1 MVKKIWIIA
10 ALVLVLVL
18 SYFYFFGTHGIA
30 TLRQMQARADSLASM
45 HDSMAKEYQD
55 MIQRIEEL
63 EKGNPEMIEDEARN
77 LNLVHPGEE
86 MIIINI
92 DSTYLDE

>member
-1 MVKKIWIIA
+1 MRKVWIIA

-18 SYFYFFGTHGIA
+18 SYFYFFGTHGVA
-30 TLRQMQARADSLASM
+30 TLHRMQARADSLSTM
-45 HDSMAKEYQD
+45 RDSLAIEYQT

-92 DSTYLDE
+92 DSTLVNE

>member
-1 MVKKIWIIA
+1 M
-10 ALVLVLVL
+10 LVL

-30 TLRQMQARADSLASM
+30 TLHRMQARSDSLATTC
-45 HDSMAKEYQD
+45 DSLAAEYQR

-63 EKGNPEMIEDEARN
+63 ERGNPEMIEDEARN

-92 DSTYLDE
+92 DSTYINE